1 VSGHA
6 GSRGGDAGPALTGLG
21 QAEVARLD
29 AGDMLGAIAGL
40 SRQLVEGYAG
50 ARADLASALLPRPD
64 GVVVCGM
71 GGSAIGADLILAVL
85 PQLPVPAVV
94 ARGYELPA
102 WAGPATL
109 VVAVSCSGD
118 TEETL
123 VCAEAAL
130 TRGCPTVA
138 VASGGRL
145 AALAED
151 RGAPLVRVPG
161 SLQPRA
167 ALGWL
172 STAVL
177 ATFEVS
183 RLCGPVEVDIGE
195 AAAVLRA
202 GGDGLGVAA
211 GEEAG
216 NEAKALA
223 RRLHG
228 RLAVVY
234 GAGATAPVARRW
246 KTQINENAKAPAFW
260 GELPELDHNELQGW
274 GGLPHVT
281 AATEVVLLED
291 EVGAERLRRRA
302 DLTAADLTARGAAVT
317 RVESRGASA
326 LARVFSLVQLGD
338 YVSFYLALLYGVDPT
353 PVDAIQAFKR
363 RLADG
368 G

>member
-1 VSGHA
+1 LSGPA
-6 GSRGGDAGPALTGLG
+6 GRRGDAADAALTGLG
-21 QAEVARLD
+21 PAEVAGLD
-29 AGDMLGAIAGL
+29 AGDMLGAIAAL
-40 SRQLVEGYAG
+40 SRQLLEGYAG
-50 ARADLASALLPRPD
+50 ARADLASASLPRPD

-71 GGSAIGADLILAVL
+71 GGSAIGADLVLAAL
-85 PQLPVPAVV
+85 PQLSVPAVV
-94 ARGYELPA
+94 VRGYELPA
-102 WAGPATL
+102 WAGPGTL
-109 VVAVSCSGD
+109 VAAVSCSGD

-123 VCAEAAL
+123 ACAEAAL
-130 TRGCPTVA
+130 SRGCPAVA

-145 AALAED
+145 ADLAEH
-151 RGAPLVRVPG
+151 RGAPLVRIPG
-161 SLQPRA
+161 GLQPRA
-167 ALGWL
+167 SLGWL
-172 STAVL
+172 ATAVL
-177 ATFEVS
+177 AAFEAGH
-183 RLCGPVEVDIGE
+183 LCAPVEADVDE
-195 AAAVLRA
+195 AAAVLCA
-202 GGDGLGVAA
+202 GDDAFGVAA
-211 GEEAG
+211 GEGAD

-291 EVGAERLRRRA
+291 ERGAERLRRRA
-302 DLTAADLTARGAAVT
+302 DLTVTDLTARGAAVT
-317 RVESRGASA
+317 RVASRGVSA

-353 PVDAIQAFKR
+353 PVDAIQAFKK